1 MKHKDT
7 KEKIYAAICALIV
20 IVILISY
27 ILLIAF
33 TISNPGT
40 IEGVV
45 LGFYG
50 LIIIVM
56 ILGVLKAYRE
66 RIKEI
71 DKDEI
76 GDARK
81 Y

>member
-1 MKHKDT
+1 MKHEGT
-7 KEKIYAAICALIV
+7 KEKLYAAICALIV
-20 IVILISY
+20 IVVLILY
-27 ILLIAF
+27 ILLIIF

-40 IEGVV
+40 IEGTI

-50 LIIIVM
+50 LVVIIM